1 MIFMTFLKIVFTVL
15 LCIPIL
21 YLMIF
26 LLIRLIDEILEQNPK
41 SKKKKENPKNRRA
54 G

>member
-1 MIFMTFLKIVFTVL
+1 MIFMAFLKIVFTVL

-26 LLIRLIDEILEQNPK
+26 LLIRLIDEVLEQNPK
-41 SKKKKENPKNRRA
+41 TKKENPKNRRA

>member
-26 LLIRLIDEILEQNPK
+26 LLTRLIDEVLEQNPK
-41 SKKKKENPKNRRA
+41 TKKKENPKNRRA